1 MNIFILDESP
11 GCAARQHCD
20 KHVVKMII
28 EAAQMLSTAHRVLDG
43 TEYQD
48 KTRNGRRI
56 KRWRLNENDDRFY
69 KGVHVNHPCTIWTR
83 QSKQNYEWHY
93 DLFTSLC
100 DEYTY
105 RYGKVHETDR
115 KLRELLKEPPKNI
128 GDSGFTEWPQ
138 CMPDYCKDK
147 NVIEAYRNYYRHEK
161 KDFAVWTTRKTPT
174 WFSGINNTKSKL
186 YGINI

>member
-28 EAAQMLSTAHRVLDG
+28 ESAQMLSTAHRVLDG
-43 TEYQD
+43 SEYQD
-48 KTRNGRRI
+48 RTRNGRRI

-69 KGVHVNHPCTIWTR
+69 KGVHVNHPCTVWTR
-83 QSKQNYEWHY
+83 QSKENYKWHY
-93 DLFTSLC
+93 ELFIALC

-115 KLRELLKEPPKNI
+115 KLRELLKEPPNNFKCV
-128 GDSGFTEWPQ
+128 GLTPWPQ
-138 CMPDYCKDK
+138 CMPDYCKHK
-147 NVIEAYRNYYRHEK
+147 NPITAYRNYYKNEK
-161 KDFAVWTTRKTPT
+161 KAFAVWTTRNTPN
-174 WFSGINNTKSKL
+174 WFTDKPIKQKGL
-186 YGINI
+186 YQLS

>member
-1 MNIFILDESP
+1 MNIFILDKSP

-43 TEYQD
+43 IEYQD

-56 KRWRLNENDDRFY
+56 KRWRLNENDNHFY

-83 QSKQNYEWHY
+83 KSKQNYDWHY
-93 DLFTSLC
+93 ELFVALC

-115 KLRELLKEPPKNI
+115 KLRELLKQPPKNI
-128 GDSGFTEWPQ
+128 SDSGLTEWPQ
-138 CMPDYCKDK
+138 CMPDYCKTEDP
-147 NVIEAYRNYYRHEK
+147 IQAYRNYYIHEK

-174 WFSGINNTKSKL
+174 WFSGINNIKSKL
-186 YGINI
+186 YGINV

>member
-1 MNIFILDESP
+1 MNIFILDKSP

-28 EAAQMLSTAHRVLDG
+28 ESAQMLSTAHRILDG

-56 KRWRLNENDDRFY
+56 KRWRLNENDDNFY
-69 KGVHVNHPCTIWTR
+69 KAVHMNHPCTIWTR
-83 QSKQNYEWHY
+83 KSKQNYEWHY
-93 DLFTSLC
+93 ELFIALC
-100 DEYTY
+100 DEYTH

-128 GDSGFTEWPQ
+128 SDAGLTEWPQ
-138 CMPDYCKDK
+138 CMPDYCKDQDP
-147 NVIEAYRNYYRHEK
+147 IQAYRNYYIHEK
-161 KDFAVWTTRKTPT
+161 KDFAVWTSRQTPN
-174 WFSGINNTKSKL
+174 WFSGINKSKPKL
-186 YGINI
+186 YGIN